1 MDSVNT
7 YRSIWISD
15 VHLGSR
21 DCRADY
27 LFQFLTSS
35 QCEYLFLV
43 GDIIDVWALKKNVYW
58 PQAHNNVLRA
68 ILGKAKHGT
77 KVIYVPGNHDEIFKE
92 HAGHQFGNVQ
102 IECEYIHTT
111 ASGKK
116 LLIIHGDEFDS
127 LVTCSWFET
136 LIGNIGYDVLLACNR
151 WYHHLRSK
159 FGYPYWS
166 LASYIKRKLK
176 NAMEHVKRY
185 ENIVAHETLRHEA
198 DGVVCGHIHHP
209 QIRQINGIDY
219 YNDGDWVEHCTA
231 LVESEQGD
239 ISLIH
244 WSDIRDQEAGH
255 FVTGNTKAA

>member
-1 MDSVNT
+1 MAIVNQ

-21 DCRADY
+21 DCKADY

-43 GDIIDVWALKKNVYW
+43 GDIIDLWSLKKNVYW

-77 KVIYVPGNHDEIFKE
+77 RIIYVPGNHDEIFKE
-92 HAGHQFGNVQ
+92 HCGNHFGNIQ
-102 IECEYIHTT
+102 IEKNYIHTT
-111 ASGKK
+111 ATGKK
-116 LLIIHGDEFDS
+116 LLILHGDEYDN
-127 LVTCSWFET
+127 LITCSWFES
-136 LIGNIGYDVLLACNR
+136 LIGNIGYDLLLTSNR
-151 WYHHLRSK
+151 WYHHIRSR

-166 LASYIKRKLK
+166 LASYIKKKLK
-176 NAMEHVKRY
+176 NAMQHVERF
-185 ENIVAHETLRHEA
+185 EDIIAHETLRHGA

-209 QIRQINGIDY
+209 QIRKIKGIEY
-219 YNDGDWVEHCTA
+219 FNDGDWVEHCTA

-244 WSDIRDQEAGH
+244 WSDLSIHNNNSLVSQKH
-255 FVTGNTKAA
+255 KAA